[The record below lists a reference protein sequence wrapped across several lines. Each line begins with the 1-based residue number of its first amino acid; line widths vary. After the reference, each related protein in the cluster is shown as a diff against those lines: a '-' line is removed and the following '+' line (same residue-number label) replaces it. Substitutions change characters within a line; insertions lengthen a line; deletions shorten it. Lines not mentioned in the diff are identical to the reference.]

1 MNLIDVWKSKV
12 LNKFKYDLLKCKN
25 SFIII
30 HDELLT
36 DSAETAKQHS
46 ELGIFQLNCRNSFR
60 TLRVGQAFL
69 FVNMKTYLRSHPS
82 RLKDVMV
89 ILSLRSV
96 VARKTMLCNTRLL
109 PEKYRYIR
117 YFLLKEVN
125 HLFLVVFVKEL
136 AIHSVLEWIWIKGSY
151 LSQWLPQG
159 ERGPPKESK
168 SRWIEIFHSGSH

>member
-1 MNLIDVWKSKV
+1 MKGFLQRISWKKNIWNVRRLVASRFSHRPSEPAYYIVDCQISIV
-12 LNKFKYDLLKCKN
+12 LNRIKPTLLKCKN

-30 HDELLT
+30 HDGLLT

-46 ELGIFQLNCRNSFR
+46 ELWIFQLNCRNSFN

-109 PEKYRYIR
+109 PEKYKDVR
-117 YFLLKEVN
+117 
-125 HLFLVVFVKEL
+125 
-136 AIHSVLEWIWIKGSY
+136 
-151 LSQWLPQG
+151 
-159 ERGPPKESK
+159 
-168 SRWIEIFHSGSH
+168 

>member
-1 MNLIDVWKSKV
+1 MGKWGTLQIRIRFVRQRGKEAYNATTLETNKKLTGWVKSIV
-12 LNKFKYDLLKCKN
+12 LNRIKHTLLKCKN

-30 HDELLT
+30 HDGLLT

-109 PEKYRYIR
+109 PEKYKDIKYI
-117 YFLLKEVN
+117 YPN
-125 HLFLVVFVKEL
+125 
-136 AIHSVLEWIWIKGSY
+136 
-151 LSQWLPQG
+151 
-159 ERGPPKESK
+159 
-168 SRWIEIFHSGSH
+168 

>member
-1 MNLIDVWKSKV
+1 MKTYLRSHPSQFVRQRGIQCHYPWNKQTNKMLTVWVKLIV
-12 LNKFKYDLLKCKN
+12 LNRIKRTLLKCKN

-30 HDELLT
+30 HDGLLT

-109 PEKYRYIR
+109 PEKYKDIR
-117 YFLLKEVN
+117 
-125 HLFLVVFVKEL
+125 
-136 AIHSVLEWIWIKGSY
+136 
-151 LSQWLPQG
+151 
-159 ERGPPKESK
+159 
-168 SRWIEIFHSGSH
+168 

>member
-1 MNLIDVWKSKV
+1 M
-12 LNKFKYDLLKCKN
+12 NKFKYDLLKCKN

-30 HDELLT
+30 HDGLLT

-109 PEKYRYIR
+109 PEKYKDIRYIQIE
-117 YFLLKEVN
+117 LTLSG
-125 HLFLVVFVKEL
+125 VVL
-136 AIHSVLEWIWIKGSY
+136 MLTRPSVDS
-151 LSQWLPQG
+151 SVMTCS
-159 ERGPPKESK
+159 SK
-168 SRWIEIFHSGSH
+168 SHQPELFQ